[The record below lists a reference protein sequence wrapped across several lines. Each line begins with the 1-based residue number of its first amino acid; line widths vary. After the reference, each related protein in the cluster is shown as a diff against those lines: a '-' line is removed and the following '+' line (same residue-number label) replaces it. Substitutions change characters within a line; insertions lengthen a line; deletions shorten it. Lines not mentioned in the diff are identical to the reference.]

1 MPDWTEEITRRLR
14 SLNLTPTREAE
25 IVEEVAQHLEDRYR
39 DLVSGGSKE
48 DDARRLA
55 LNDLSD
61 DYLLAKRLRAVE
73 QEAPQEPTVPGGGG
87 GHNFL
92 GSIWQDLR
100 YGLRQLR
107 RNPGF
112 TAVAVLT
119 LALGIGANTAIFS
132 VIDSV
137 LLRPL
142 AFPHP
147 DQLVVLANGPGWP
160 LAGPDYLDWQRE
172 NQTFSSMALYTFG
185 QSYNLTGGGQPSYVS
200 GVATE
205 GDFFS
210 TLGATPLLGRMWVKG
225 EDKEGANREVVLSYG
240 LWSSQFVADR
250 ALIGRQIQ
258 LNSQAYTVVG
268 VMPRTFDFPPGT
280 ELWVPMDMSQKALG
294 GRGLHQYLALGRMK
308 PGVALHQAQADLSLV
323 AKRLE
328 KLYPDSNTKVGA
340 WVNGLHDQ
348 LTGGTERELWLMLCA
363 VALVLL
369 TACVNVANLLLARS
383 AARQK
388 EMAVRGALGASR
400 GRLLRQSLSDS
411 VLLALLGG
419 GAGLLLGWAGIHLLP
434 LLKAVVAPGTP
445 PIGINGP
452 VLAFTF
458 LVALATGLL
467 FGLAPAWEYSRP
479 AVLDELKG
487 GSGAAVSAGRRR
499 RFLGNGLVAAEIA
512 ISLTLLVAA
521 GLMLKSSV
529 RLRSIDFGV
538 RRSGI
543 LTAQLNLPDTKYGSE
558 AKSLAFAR
566 ALLQRERGLPGV
578 LSAAMTDHLPLNGGT
593 NGSITLYG
601 QPTNTDNSS
610 ESVEMH
616 GITPGYFET
625 IGIPLIAGR
634 KLTEEDTDRALALD
648 TALWQQV
655 LGSPQG
661 AAGTEAFF
669 STLMQNYKAF
679 DFRTMIYPVD
689 INRAMAQMF
698 WPGKNPIGQRFSY
711 FGDAGPWMEVV
722 GVVGDT
728 RQWGLTV
735 PPRPEEYQP
744 FDGPTLGGT
753 ILVLHTALPPQSL
766 VAEVR
771 QQVRALDPDLPL
783 FGIRTMQQLVS
794 EHTADARTASLL
806 AGLFAGLAVLL
817 AAVGIYG
824 VMAYLVA
831 QRTHEI
837 GIRMALGARRSDV
850 LRLVVGRGLKLTLI
864 GVAIG
869 NACALGLTRFLASLL
884 YEVKPTDWVTFIV
897 VSLILTTVA
906 LLASYIPSR
915 RATKVDP
922 MVVLRYE

>member
-1 MPDWTEEITRRLR
+1 MLRLR
-14 SLNLTPTREAE
+14 S
-25 IVEEVAQHLEDRYR
+25 IVE
-39 DLVSGGSKE
+39 G
-48 DDARRLA
+48 
-55 LNDLSD
+55 
-61 DYLLAKRLRAVE
+61 LRALFHKEEVE
-73 QEAPQEPTVPGGGG
+73 QEMDEELRGYLDAAVKEKMRSGMKHAEALRAARVEM
-87 GHNFL
+87 
-92 GSIWQDLR
+92 GSLDGVKEEIRSSGWESTLESLWQDLR

-112 TAVAVLT
+112 TTVAVLT

-147 DQLVVLANGPGWP
+147 DQLVIVKNGPGWP
-160 LAGPDYLDWQRE
+160 LAGPDFLDWQRE
-172 NQTFSSMALYTFG
+172 NQAFSSMALYTFN

-205 GDFFS
+205 ANFFS
-210 TLGATPLLGRMWVKG
+210 TLGATPLLGRTWVKG
-225 EDKEGANREVVLSYG
+225 EDKDGANREVVLSYG
-240 LWSSQFVADR
+240 LWSGQFAADR
-250 ALIGRQIQ
+250 GLIGRQIE
-258 LNSQAYTVVG
+258 LNGQAHTVVG
-268 VMPRTFDFPPGT
+268 VMPRTFDFPPET
-280 ELWVPMDMSQKALG
+280 ELWVPMDMSPKALG
-294 GRGLHQYLALGRMK
+294 GRGSHQYMAVGRTK
-308 PGVALHQAQADLSLV
+308 PGVTLHQAQADLSLV

-328 KLYPDSNTKVGA
+328 KLYPDTNTKVGA
-340 WVNGLHDQ
+340 WVFGLHDW
-348 LTGGTERELWLMLCA
+348 LIGGTERELWFMLGS

-369 TACVNVANLLLARS
+369 IACVNVANLLLARS

-400 GRLLRQSLSDS
+400 GRLLRQSLSES
-411 VLLALLGG
+411 MLLALLGG
-419 GAGLLLGWAGIHLLP
+419 GAGVLFGWAGIHLLP
-434 LLKAVVAPGTP
+434 LLKAVVPPGTP

-458 LVALATGLL
+458 VLALATGVL
-467 FGLAPAWEYSRP
+467 FGLAPAWDYSRP

-487 GSGAAVSAGRRR
+487 GAGAAVSAGRRR
-499 RFLGNGLVAAEIA
+499 RLFGDGLVAAEIA

-521 GLMLKSSV
+521 GLMLKSFV
-529 RLRSIDFGV
+529 RLRSTDFGV

-543 LTAQLNLPDTKYGSE
+543 LTAQLNLPDAKYGSA
-558 AKSLAFAR
+558 AKILAFTQ
-566 ALLQRERGLPGV
+566 ALLQRVRGLPGV
-578 LSAAMTDHLPLNGGT
+578 LTAAMTDHLPLNGGT
-593 NGSITLYG
+593 NGTITLYG
-601 QPTNTDNSS
+601 KPTNTDNSS
-610 ESVEMH
+610 EWVEVH

-625 IGIPLIAGR
+625 MGIPLIAGR

-648 TALWQQV
+648 TALSQH
-655 LGSPQG
+655 
-661 AAGTEAFF
+661 
-669 STLMQNYKAF
+669 STPSETRNA
-679 DFRTMIYPVD
+679 IYPAD
-689 INRAMAQMF
+689 IDRAMARMF
-698 WPGKNPIGQRFSY
+698 WPGQNPIGQRFSY
-711 FGDAGPWMEVV
+711 GGDAGPWMEVV

-728 RQWGLTV
+728 RQWGLSV

-744 FDGPTLGGT
+744 FDGNSYGGT

-766 VAEVR
+766 VAGVR
-771 QQVRALDPDLPL
+771 QQVAALDPDLPL
-783 FGIRTMQQLVS
+783 FAIRTMELLVA
-794 EHTADARTASLL
+794 EHTASARTESLL
-806 AGLFAGLAVLL
+806 VGLFGGIAALL

-837 GIRMALGARRSDV
+837 GIRMALGAHRGDV

-884 YEVKPTDWVTFIV
+884 YEVKPTDQVTFIT

-906 LLASYIPSR
+906 LLACYLPAR

-922 MVVLRYE
+922 MMALRYE

>member
-1 MPDWTEEITRRLR
+1 MPDWKEEITRRLR
-14 SLNLTPTREAE
+14 SLSLSPTREEE
-25 IVEEVAQHLEDRYR
+25 IVEEVAQHLEDRYKE
-39 DLVSGGSKE
+39 LVSGGSKE
-48 DDARRLA
+48 DDARRLT

-61 DYLLAKRLRAVE
+61 EYLLAKRLRAVE

-87 GHNFL
+87 VSNFL
-92 GSIWQDLR
+92 GSIWPDLR

-147 DQLVVLANGPGWP
+147 GQLVVLANGEGFP
-160 LAGPDYLDWQRE
+160 LTGPNYLDWQHE
-172 NQTFSSMALYTFG
+172 NQTFSSMALHTFN

-205 GDFFS
+205 GNFFS
-210 TLGATPLLGRMWVKG
+210 TLGVTPLLGRTWVKG
-225 EDKEGANREVVLSYG
+225 EDKEGANRVVVLSYG
-240 LWSSQFVADR
+240 LWESQFAADR
-250 ALIGRQIQ
+250 SLVGRQIQ

-268 VMPRTFDFPPGT
+268 VMPRSFDFPPGT
-280 ELWVPMDMSQKALG
+280 ELWVPLDMSQKALG
-294 GRGLHQYLALGRMK
+294 GRGSHQYQAVGRLK
-308 PGVALHQAQADLSLV
+308 PGVTLRQAQADLSLI

-328 KLYPDSNTKVGA
+328 KLYPDTNTKVGA
-340 WVNGLHDQ
+340 WVYGLHDQ
-348 LTGGTERELWLMLCA
+348 LIGGTGRELWFMLCS

-369 TACVNVANLLLARS
+369 IACVNVANLLLARS

-400 GRLLRQSLSDS
+400 GRLVRQSLSES

-419 GAGLLLGWAGIHLLP
+419 GAGLLFGWAGIHLLP
-434 LLKAVVAPGTP
+434 LLKDAVPPGTP
-445 PIGINGP
+445 PIAVNIS
-452 VLAFTF
+452 VLTFTF

-467 FGLAPAWEYSRP
+467 FGLAPAWVYSRP
-479 AVLDELKG
+479 AALDELKG
-487 GSGAAVSAGRRR
+487 GAGAAVSAGRSR
-499 RFLGNGLVAAEIA
+499 RFVGNGLVAAEIA

-521 GLMLKSSV
+521 GLLLKSFV

-543 LTAQLNLPDTKYGSE
+543 LTAELNLPDAKYGSPT
-558 AKSLAFAR
+558 KILAFTR
-566 ALLQRERGLPGV
+566 ALLERMRGLPGV
-578 LSAAMTDHLPLNGGT
+578 LTAAMTDHLPLNGGT
-593 NGSITLYG
+593 NGTITLYG
-601 QPTNTDNSS
+601 NRTNTDSSS
-610 ESVEMH
+610 EWVEVH

-625 IGIPLIAGR
+625 MGIPLIAGR

-648 TALWQQV
+648 TALS
-655 LGSPQG
+655 LH
-661 AAGTEAFF
+661 
-669 STLMQNYKAF
+669 STASETQKA
-679 DFRTMIYPVD
+679 IYPVD
-689 INRAMAQMF
+689 IDRAMSRMF
-698 WPGKNPIGQRFSY
+698 WPGKNPIGQRYSY
-711 FGDAGPWMEVV
+711 SGEAGPWMEVV

-728 RQWGLTV
+728 RQWGLRV
-735 PPRPEEYQP
+735 PPRPEGYLP
-744 FDGPTLGGT
+744 FDGGTCCST

-783 FGIRTMQQLVS
+783 FGIRTMEQVVAQ
-794 EHTADARTASLL
+794 HTAGARTASLL
-806 AGLFAGLAVLL
+806 VGLFAALALLL

-831 QRTHEI
+831 QRTQEI

-850 LRLVVGRGLKLTLI
+850 LRLVVGRGLMLTLI

-884 YEVKPTDWVTFIV
+884 YEVKPTDRVTFIA

-915 RATKVDP
+915 RATKIDP
-922 MVVLRYE
+922 MVALRYE

>member
-1 MPDWTEEITRRLR
+1 MPDWKEEITRRLR
-14 SLNLTPTREAE
+14 SLNLSPTREAE

-39 DLVSGGSKE
+39 ELVSSGSKE
-48 DDARRLA
+48 DEARRLA

-61 DYLLAKRLRAVE
+61 EYLLAKRLRAVE
-73 QEAPQEPTVPGGGG
+73 QESPQEPTVPGGGG
-87 GHNFL
+87 VNNFL
-92 GSIWQDLR
+92 GSIWPDLR

-147 DQLVVLANGPGWP
+147 DQLVVLGNGDGYP
-160 LAGPDYLDWQRE
+160 LTGPDFLDWQRQ
-172 NQTFSSMALYTFG
+172 NQTFSSMALHTFG

-200 GVATE
+200 GVETE
-205 GDFFS
+205 ANFFS
-210 TLGATPLLGRMWVKG
+210 TLGAIPLLGRTWLKG

-240 LWSSQFVADR
+240 LWNAQFSADKG
-250 ALIGRQIQ
+250 LVGRQIQ
-258 LNSQAYTVVG
+258 LNNQGYTVVG
-268 VMPRTFDFPPGT
+268 VMARTFDFPAET
-280 ELWVPMDMSQKALG
+280 DLWVPMDMSQIGLG
-294 GRGLHQYLALGRMK
+294 GRGMHQYQALGRLK
-308 PGVALHQAQADLSLV
+308 PGVTLHQAQADLSLV

-328 KLYPDSNTKVGA
+328 KLYPETNTKVGA

-348 LTGGTERELWLMLCA
+348 LIGGTERELWFMLCA

-369 TACVNVANLLLARS
+369 IACVNVANLLLARS

-400 GRLLRQSLSDS
+400 GRLVRQSLLES

-419 GAGLLLGWAGIHLLP
+419 GAGLLLGWAGIHFLP
-434 LLKAVVAPGTP
+434 LVKDVVPPGTP
-445 PIGINGP
+445 PIGISGF

-458 LVALATGLL
+458 LVALATGVL

-487 GSGAAVSAGRRR
+487 GAGAAVSAGRRR
-499 RFLGNGLVAAEIA
+499 RLVGNGLVAAEIA

-521 GLMLKSSV
+521 GLMLKSFV
-529 RLRSIDFGV
+529 RLRSVDFGV
-538 RRSGI
+538 RRSGV
-543 LTAQLNLPDTKYGSE
+543 LTAQLNLPDTKYGSDG
-558 AKSLAFAR
+558 KPLAFTR
-566 ALLQRERGLPGV
+566 ALLQRVRGLPGV
-578 LSAAMTDHLPLNGGT
+578 FSAAMTDHLPLNGGSNAT
-593 NGSITLYG
+593 ITLYG
-601 QPTNTDNSS
+601 KPTNTDHSS
-610 ESVEMH
+610 EWVEIH

-625 IGIPLIAGR
+625 MGIPLIAGR
-634 KLTEEDTDRALALD
+634 KLTEEDTDRAQALH
-648 TALWQQV
+648 TALLQH
-655 LGSPQG
+655 
-661 AAGTEAFF
+661 
-669 STLMQNYKAF
+669 STPAETRNV
-679 DFRTMIYPVD
+679 IYPVD
-689 INRAMAQMF
+689 IDRTMARMF
-698 WPGKNPIGQRFSY
+698 WPGQNPIGQRFSY
-711 FGDAGPWMEVV
+711 SGDSGPWMEVI

-728 RQWGLTV
+728 RQWGLRV

-744 FDGPTLGGT
+744 FDVGTCCGT

-771 QQVRALDPDLPL
+771 QQVAALDPDLPL
-783 FGIRTMQQLVS
+783 FSIRTMEEVVAQQ
-794 EHTADARTASLL
+794 TAGARTQSFLVGLL
-806 AGLFAGLAVLL
+806 AGLAVLL

-831 QRTHEI
+831 QRRHEI

-850 LRLVVGRGLKLTLI
+850 LRLVVGQGLKLTLI

-869 NACALGLTRFLASLL
+869 NAAALGLTRFLASLL
-884 YEVKPTDWVTFIV
+884 YDVKPTDRVTFIV

-915 RATKVDP
+915 RATKADP
-922 MVVLRYE
+922 MVALRYE

>member
-1 MPDWTEEITRRLR
+1 MLDWKEEIARRLR
-14 SLNLTPTREAE
+14 SLNLSPAREAE

-39 DLVSGGSKE
+39 ELVSGGSKE
-48 DDARRLA
+48 DEARRLA

-61 DYLLAKRLRAVE
+61 EYLLAKRLRAVE
-73 QEAPQEPTVPGGGG
+73 QEVPQEPTVPGGGG
-87 GHNFL
+87 GRSFL
-92 GSIWQDLR
+92 TSLWQDLR

-147 DQLVVLANGPGWP
+147 DQLVVLGNGEGYP
-160 LAGPDYLDWQRE
+160 LTGPDFLDWQGE
-172 NQTFSSMALYTFG
+172 NQTFSSMALHTFD

-205 GDFFS
+205 GNFFS
-210 TLGATPLLGRMWVKG
+210 TLGVTPLLGRTWVKG
-225 EDKEGANREVVLSYG
+225 EDKEGANQEVVLSYG
-240 LWSSQFVADR
+240 LWQSQFAADR
-250 ALIGRQIQ
+250 GLVGRRIQ
-258 LNSQAYTVVG
+258 LNEQAYTVVG
-268 VMPRTFDFPPGT
+268 VMPRSFNFPPET

-294 GRGLHQYLALGRMK
+294 PRGEHQYLAVGRMK
-308 PGVALHQAQADLSLV
+308 PGVTLRQAQADLSLV

-328 KLYPDSNTKVGA
+328 KLYPDTNTKVGA
-340 WVNGLHDQ
+340 WVYGLHDR
-348 LTGGTERELWLMLCA
+348 LTGGTERELWFMLCS

-369 TACVNVANLLLARS
+369 IACVNVANLLLARS

-400 GRLLRQSLSDS
+400 GRLLRQSLSES
-411 VLLALLGG
+411 VVLALLGG
-419 GAGLLLGWAGIHLLP
+419 GAGLLFGWAGIHLLP
-434 LLKAVVAPGTP
+434 LVKAVVPRGSP
-445 PIGINGP
+445 PIGINNF

-458 LVALATGLL
+458 LVALATGIL
-467 FGLAPAWEYSRP
+467 FGLAPAWIYSRP

-487 GSGAAVSAGRRR
+487 GAGAAVSAGRRR
-499 RFLGNGLVAAEIA
+499 RFVGNGLVAAEIA
-512 ISLTLLVAA
+512 LSLTLLVAA
-521 GLMLKSSV
+521 GLLLKSFV

-543 LTAQLNLPDTKYGSE
+543 LTAELNLPDAKYGSPT
-558 AKSLAFAR
+558 KILAFSR
-566 ALLQRERGLPGV
+566 ALLLRVRGLPGV
-578 LSAAMTDHLPLNGGT
+578 LSAATTDHLPLNGGT
-593 NGSITLYG
+593 NGTITLYG
-601 QPTNTDNSS
+601 KPTNTDDSDSS
-610 ESVEMH
+610 QWVEMH

-625 IGIPLIAGR
+625 MGIPLIAGR

-648 TALWQQV
+648 TALSQHWTP
-655 LGSPQG
+655 SE
-661 AAGTEAFF
+661 T
-669 STLMQNYKAF
+669 QNA
-679 DFRTMIYPVD
+679 IYPVD
-689 INRAMAQMF
+689 IDRAMARMF
-698 WPGKNPIGQRFSY
+698 WPDQNPIGQRFSY
-711 FGDAGPWMEVV
+711 GGANGPWLEVV

-728 RQWGLTV
+728 RQWGLRT

-744 FDGPTLGGT
+744 FDGRLWGGT
-753 ILVLHTALPPQSL
+753 ILVLHTALPPHSL

-783 FGIRTMQQLVS
+783 FGVRTVEQLVAQQ
-794 EHTADARTASLL
+794 TAGTRTESLL
-806 AGLFAGLAVLL
+806 VGLFAGLAVLL

-831 QRTHEI
+831 QRTPEI

-850 LRLVVGRGLKLTLI
+850 LRLVGGRGLKLTLI

-884 YEVKPTDWVTFIV
+884 YEVKPTDRLTFIA
-897 VSLILTTVA
+897 VSLILTIVA

-915 RATKVDP
+915 RATKIDP
-922 MVVLRYE
+922 MVALRYE

>member
-1 MPDWTEEITRRLR
+1 
-14 SLNLTPTREAE
+14 
-25 IVEEVAQHLEDRYR
+25 
-39 DLVSGGSKE
+39 
-48 DDARRLA
+48 
-55 LNDLSD
+55 
-61 DYLLAKRLRAVE
+61 VE
-73 QEAPQEPTVPGGGG
+73 QEAPQEPTVFGGGG
-87 GHNFL
+87 GNDFL

-142 AFPHP
+142 ALPHP
-147 DQLVVLANGPGWP
+147 DQLVVVRPGPSFP
-160 LAGPDYLDWQRE
+160 LSCLDYLDWQRE
-172 NQTFSSMALYTFG
+172 NQTFSSMALYTFN

-210 TLGATPLLGRMWVKG
+210 TLGAAPLLGRTWLKG

-240 LWSSQFVADR
+240 LWNAQFSADKG
-250 ALIGRQIQ
+250 LVGRQIE
-258 LNSQAYTVVG
+258 LNGQAYTVVG
-268 VMPRTFDFPPGT
+268 VMARTFDFPPDT
-280 ELWVPMDMSQKALG
+280 DLWVPMDMSRTA
-294 GRGLHQYLALGRMK
+294 RESRNSHSYLALGRMK
-308 PGVALHQAQADLSLV
+308 PSVTLHQAQADLSLI
-323 AKRLE
+323 AQRLE
-328 KLYPDSNTKVGA
+328 KLYPDTNTKIGA

-348 LTGGTERELWLMLCA
+348 LIGETERELWFMLWS

-369 TACVNVANLLLARS
+369 IACVNVANLMLARS

-388 EMAVRGALGASR
+388 EMAVRAALGASR
-400 GRLLRQSLSDS
+400 GRLVRQSLSES

-434 LLKAVVAPGTP
+434 LVKAVVPPGTP
-445 PIGINGP
+445 PIGINGS

-458 LVALATGLL
+458 LLALATGLL
-467 FGLAPAWEYSRP
+467 FGLAPAWDYSRP
-479 AVLDELKG
+479 SVLDELKG
-487 GSGAAVSAGRRR
+487 GAGAAVSAGRRR
-499 RFLGNGLVAAEIA
+499 RFVGNGLVTAEIA

-521 GLMLKSSV
+521 GLLLKSFV
-529 RLRSIDFGV
+529 RLRSTDFGV

-543 LTAQLNLPDTKYGSE
+543 LTARLNLPEAKYGCD
-558 AKSLAFAR
+558 AKILEFTR
-566 ALLQRERGLPGV
+566 ALLQRVRGLPGV
-578 LSAAMTDHLPLNGGT
+578 LSASITDHLPLYGGR
-593 NGSITLYG
+593 NCPITLYG
-601 QPTNTDNSS
+601 KPTNTDMSS
-610 ESVEMH
+610 EFVEIH
-616 GITPGYFET
+616 GITPGYFESM
-625 IGIPLIAGR
+625 GIPLIAGR
-634 KLTEEDTDRALALD
+634 KLREEDTDRALALD
-648 TALWQQV
+648 TALSRHWTP
-655 LGSPQG
+655 S
-661 AAGTEAFF
+661 E
-669 STLMQNYKAF
+669 SQNA
-679 DFRTMIYPVD
+679 IYPVD
-689 INRAMAQMF
+689 IDRAMARMF
-698 WPGKNPIGQRFSY
+698 WPGQNPIGQRFSY
-711 FGDAGPWMEVV
+711 YGSNGPWMEVV

-728 RQWGLTV
+728 RQWGLRV
-735 PPRPEEYQP
+735 PPRPEAYQP
-744 FDGPTLGGT
+744 FDGSTLGGT

-766 VAEVR
+766 IAEVR
-771 QQVRALDPDLPL
+771 QQVAALDPDLPL
-783 FGIRTMQQLVS
+783 FRIRTTEQLVAP
-794 EHTADARTASLL
+794 HTAGARTASLL
-806 AGLFAGLAVLL
+806 VGLFAGLAVLL

-850 LRLVVGRGLKLTLI
+850 LRLVVGRGLLLTLI

-884 YEVKPTDWVTFIV
+884 YEVKPTDRVTFIA

>member
-1 MPDWTEEITRRLR
+1 MRDWSGEVLRRLA
-14 SLNLTPTREAE
+14 SLNLPPAREAE
-25 IVEEVAQHLEDRYR
+25 IAEEVAQHLEDRYQE
-39 DLVSGGSKE
+39 LVAGGATE
-48 DDARRLA
+48 DEARCLA
-55 LNDLSD
+55 LEELSD
-61 DYLLAKRLRAVE
+61 EDLLARGLRRVE
-73 QEAPQEPTVPGGGG
+73 QEMAREPIVPGGEGRS
-87 GHNFL
+87 NFIA
-92 GSIWQDLR
+92 SIWQDLR

-147 DQLVVLANGPGWP
+147 DELVVLGNGPGFP
-160 LAGPDYLDWQRE
+160 LGGPDYLDWQRD
-172 NQTFSSMALYTFG
+172 NRTFSSMALYTFG
-185 QSYNLTGGGQPSYVS
+185 QSYNLTGGGQPSYVN

-210 TLGATPLLGRMWVKG
+210 TLGVTPLLGRTWVKG
-225 EDKEGANREVVLSYG
+225 EDKDGANREVVLSYG
-240 LWSSQFVADR
+240 LWDSQFAADR
-250 ALIGRQIQ
+250 GLVGRQIQ
-258 LNSQAYTVVG
+258 LNNQAYTVVG
-268 VMPRTFDFPPGT
+268 VMPRRFDFPPGA
-280 ELWVPMDMSQKALG
+280 EVWVPMDMSPKALG
-294 GRGLHQYLALGRMK
+294 GRGSHQYQALGRLK
-308 PGVALHQAQADLSLV
+308 PGVTLQQAQADLSLI

-348 LTGGTERELWLMLCA
+348 LVGGTERELWFMLWS

-369 TACVNVANLLLARS
+369 IACVNVANLLLARS

-400 GRLLRQSLSDS
+400 GRLLRQSLSES
-411 VLLALLGG
+411 VLLALVGG

-434 LLKAVVAPGTP
+434 LLRSAVPPGTP
-445 PIGINGP
+445 PVEVNFS
-452 VLAFTF
+452 VFAFTF
-458 LVALATGLL
+458 LLALATGI
-467 FGLAPAWEYSRP
+467 PAWAYSRP

-499 RFLGNGLVAAEIA
+499 RFIGNGLVAAEIA

-521 GLMLKSSV
+521 GLLLKSFV

-543 LTAQLNLPDTKYGSE
+543 LTARLNLPHAKYGSE
-558 AKSLAFAR
+558 TETLTFTR
-566 ALLQRERGLPGV
+566 ALLQRVRGLPGV
-578 LSAAMTDHLPLNGGT
+578 LSAAMTDHLPLEGAT
-593 NGSITLYG
+593 NATITLYG
-601 QPTNTDNSS
+601 QPTNRDSSS
-610 ESVEMH
+610 EWVEIH
-616 GITPGYFET
+616 GITPGYFESM
-625 IGIPLIAGR
+625 GIPLIVGR
-634 KLTEEDTDRALALD
+634 KLTEEDTDRVLASD
-648 TALWQQV
+648 TALSQHPTA
-655 LGSPQG
+655 S
-661 AAGTEAFF
+661 EI
-669 STLMQNYKAF
+669 QNA
-679 DFRTMIYPVD
+679 ICPVD
-689 INRAMAQMF
+689 IDQAMARMF
-698 WPGKNPIGQRFSY
+698 WPGKNPIGQRFMY
-711 FGDAGPWMEVV
+711 GGDAPWMEVV

-728 RQWGLTV
+728 RQWGLRE
-735 PPRPEEYQP
+735 PPRPEGYLP
-744 FDGPTLGGT
+744 FDGGTFGGT

-783 FGIRTMQQLVS
+783 FRIRTMEQLVAQ
-794 EHTADARTASLL
+794 HTAGARTETLL
-806 AGLFAGLAVLL
+806 VGLFAGLALLL

-831 QRTHEI
+831 QRTPEI

-850 LRLVVGRGLKLTLI
+850 LRLVIGRGLKLTLI
-864 GVAIG
+864 GIAIG
-869 NACALGLTRFLASLL
+869 NAAALGLTRFLASLL
-884 YEVKPTDWVTFIV
+884 YDVKPTDQVTFIA
-897 VSLILTTVA
+897 VSLILTTAA
-906 LLASYIPSR
+906 LLACFVPAR

-922 MVVLRYE
+922 MVALRYE

>member
-1 MPDWTEEITRRLR
+1 M
-14 SLNLTPTREAE
+14 NLTPTREAE

-73 QEAPQEPTVPGGGG
+73 QETPQEPIVPGGGG
-87 GHNFL
+87 GRNFL
-92 GSIWQDLR
+92 TSLWQDLR

-132 VIDSV
+132 VIDAV

-142 AFPHP
+142 AFLHP
-147 DQLVVLANGPGWP
+147 DQLVVLANGEYFP
-160 LAGPDYLDWQRE
+160 LSGPNYLDWQRE
-172 NQTFSSMALYTFG
+172 NQTFSSMALHTFG

-200 GVATE
+200 GRATE
-205 GDFFS
+205 GNFFS
-210 TLGATPLLGRMWVKG
+210 TLGVAPLLGRTWVKG

-240 LWSSQFVADR
+240 LWASQFATDR
-250 ALIGRQIQ
+250 GLVGRKIQ

-268 VMPRTFDFPPGT
+268 VMPRRFDYPPGV

-294 GRGLHQYLALGRMK
+294 GRGDHQYQALGRLK
-308 PGVALHQAQADLSLV
+308 PGVTLQQAQADLSLI

-328 KLYPDSNTKVGA
+328 KLYPESNTKVGA
-340 WVNGLHDQ
+340 WVGGLHDR
-348 LTGGTERELWLMLCA
+348 LIGGTERELWFMLCS

-369 TACVNVANLLLARS
+369 IACVNVANLLLARS

-400 GRLLRQSLSDS
+400 GRLVRQSLLES

-419 GAGLLLGWAGIHLLP
+419 SAGLLFGWAGIHLLP
-434 LLKAVVAPGTP
+434 LLKDAVPPGTP
-445 PIGINGP
+445 PIGINNF

-458 LVALATGLL
+458 LLALATGLL
-467 FGLAPAWEYSRP
+467 FGLTPAWIYSRP

-487 GSGAAVSAGRRR
+487 GSGAAVSAGRSR
-499 RFLGNGLVAAEIA
+499 RFIGNGLVAAEIA
-512 ISLTLLVAA
+512 ISLALLIAA
-521 GLMLKSSV
+521 GLLLKSFV

-543 LTAQLNLPDTKYGSE
+543 LTAELNLPDAKYGSPT
-558 AKSLAFAR
+558 KILAFTR
-566 ALLQRERGLPGV
+566 ALLERMRDLPGA

-593 NGSITLYG
+593 NATITLYG
-601 QPTNTDNSS
+601 NPTNTDSSS
-610 ESVEMH
+610 EWVEEH

-625 IGIPLIAGR
+625 MGIPLISGR
-634 KLTEEDTDRALALD
+634 KLTEEDTERALALD
-648 TALWQQV
+648 TALSKQPTPAETRNAV
-655 LGSPQG
+655 C
-661 AAGTEAFF
+661 
-669 STLMQNYKAF
+669 
-679 DFRTMIYPVD
+679 PVD
-689 INRAMAQMF
+689 IDQAMARMF
-698 WPGKNPIGQRFSY
+698 WPGKNPIGQRFMYGGSP
-711 FGDAGPWMEVV
+711 PWMEVV

-728 RQWGLTV
+728 RQWGLRT
-735 PPRPEEYQP
+735 PPRPEGYLP
-744 FDGPTLGGT
+744 FDGNTCCST

-783 FGIRTMQQLVS
+783 FSIHTMEQLVAQQ
-794 EHTADARTASLL
+794 TAGARTQSLL
-806 AGLFAGLAVLL
+806 VGLFAGLALLL

-837 GIRMALGARRSDV
+837 GIRMALGAHRSDV
-850 LRLVVGRGLKLTLI
+850 LRLVVGRGLRLTLI

-884 YEVKPTDWVTFIV
+884 YEVKPTDRVTFIV

-922 MVVLRYE
+922 MVALRYE

>member
-1 MPDWTEEITRRLR
+1 MREWNKEILKRLA
-14 SLNLTPTREAE
+14 SLNLAPAREAE

-39 DLVSGGSKE
+39 ELIAGGTAE

-55 LNDLSD
+55 LEELSEED
-61 DYLLAKRLRAVE
+61 LLARGLRQVE
-73 QEAPQEPTVPGGGG
+73 REVKQESLVPGGGG
-87 GHNFL
+87 RSNFMA
-92 GSIWQDLR
+92 SIWQDVR

-132 VIDSV
+132 VIDAV

-142 AFPHP
+142 AFPNP
-147 DQLVVLANGPGWP
+147 DQLVVLANGEYFP
-160 LAGPDYLDWQRE
+160 LSGPNYLDWQRE

-200 GVATE
+200 GRATE
-205 GDFFS
+205 GNFFS
-210 TLGATPLLGRMWVKG
+210 TLGVAPLLGRTWVKG

-240 LWSSQFVADR
+240 LWESQFAADR
-250 ALIGRQIQ
+250 GLIGRQIQ
-258 LNSQAYTVVG
+258 LNSQAFTVVG
-268 VMPRTFDFPPGT
+268 VMPRRFDFPPGT

-294 GRGLHQYLALGRMK
+294 GRGDHQYQALGRLK
-308 PGVALHQAQADLSLV
+308 PGVTLRQAQTDLSLI

-328 KLYPDSNTKVGA
+328 KLYPESNTKVGA
-340 WVNGLHDQ
+340 WVNGLHDR
-348 LTGGTERELWLMLCA
+348 LVGGTERELWFMLCS

-369 TACVNVANLLLARS
+369 IACVNVANLLLARS
-383 AARQK
+383 AVRQK
-388 EMAVRGALGASR
+388 EMAVRGALGAAR
-400 GRLLRQSLSDS
+400 GRLVRQSLSES

-419 GAGLLLGWAGIHLLP
+419 SAGLLLGWAGIHLLP
-434 LLKAVVAPGTP
+434 LLKDAVPPGTP
-445 PIGINGP
+445 PIGINDF

-458 LVALATGLL
+458 LLALATGLL
-467 FGLAPAWEYSRP
+467 FGLVPAWIYSSP
-479 AVLDELKG
+479 AALDELKG
-487 GSGAAVSAGRRR
+487 GAGAAVSAGRRR
-499 RFLGNGLVAAEIA
+499 HFLGNGSVAAEIA

-521 GLMLKSSV
+521 GLLLKSFV

-543 LTAQLNLPDTKYGSE
+543 LTAELNLPDAKYGSPT
-558 AKSLAFAR
+558 KILAFTR
-566 ALLQRERGLPGV
+566 TLLQRVRGLPGA
-578 LSAAMTDHLPLNGGT
+578 LSAAMTDHLPLEGAT
-593 NGSITLYG
+593 NATITLYG
-601 QPTNTDNSS
+601 NPTNTDSSS
-610 ESVEMH
+610 EWVEEH
-616 GITPGYFET
+616 GISPGYFET
-625 IGIPLIAGR
+625 MGIPLIAGR
-634 KLTEEDTDRALALD
+634 KLTEEDADRALALD
-648 TALWQQV
+648 TAL
-655 LGSPQG
+655 SKHP
-661 AAGTEAFF
+661 TPSEK
-669 STLMQNYKAF
+669 QNA
-679 DFRTMIYPVD
+679 ICPVD
-689 INRAMAQMF
+689 IDQAMARMF
-698 WPGKNPIGQRFSY
+698 WPGKNPIGQRFMY
-711 FGDAGPWMEVV
+711 GGAAPWMEVV

-728 RQWGLTV
+728 RQWGLRTS
-735 PPRPEEYQP
+735 PRPEGYLP
-744 FDGPTLGGT
+744 FDGNTCCST

-783 FGIRTMQQLVS
+783 FAIRTMEQVVS
-794 EHTADARTASLL
+794 EHTADARTESFLV
-806 AGLFAGLAVLL
+806 GLFAGLALLL

-850 LRLVVGRGLKLTLI
+850 LRLVGGRGLKLTLI

-869 NACALGLTRFLASLL
+869 NACALGLTRFLSSLL
-884 YEVKPTDWVTFIV
+884 YEVKPTDPITFIA

-922 MVVLRYE
+922 MVALRYE